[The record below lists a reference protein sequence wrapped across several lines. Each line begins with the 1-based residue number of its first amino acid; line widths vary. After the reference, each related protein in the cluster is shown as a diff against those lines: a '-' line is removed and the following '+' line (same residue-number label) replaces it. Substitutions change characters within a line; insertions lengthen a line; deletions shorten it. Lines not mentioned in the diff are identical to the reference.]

1 MLAKQWLVGRWAD
14 SRLLPMAMKLRFS
27 CTLRQDTSV
36 GLLPGIAGK
45 ILVQRGFPL
54 SLLSRFQT
62 FTWKMRLVVHEN
74 NWHTCSV
81 WLLWRTARLP
91 EGLFHVHPGPLIQ
104 GCCAAS
110 AGRGVLPATCR
121 PEKMPT
127 AGIASKARSC
137 HPYVP
142 LWRLRSIMYG
152 WCKRCSKKDMY
163 SCVAVKEWSF
173 L

>member
-1 MLAKQWLVGRWAD
+1 MLINQWLVGQQTE
-14 SRLLPMAMKLRFS
+14 SRSFPYVLPIAMKLRFS

-62 FTWKMRLVVHEN
+62 FTFKRSNGWVSCWSMKISDTIIR
-74 NWHTCSV
+74 
-81 WLLWRTARLP
+81 LLWRTTHLP

-110 AGRGVLPATCR
+110 AGRGVLLAACR
-121 PEKMPT
+121 PERMSIV
-127 AGIASKARSC
+127 GSASKARSC
-137 HPYVP
+137 HPYVTF
-142 LWRLRSIMYG
+142 WRSRTVTYSRS
-152 WCKRCSKKDMY
+152 
-163 SCVAVKEWSF
+163 
-173 L
+173 